1 VHISVRNAQRRAER
15 VQAYREADKH
25 RLKAVPSEHPD
36 PAENGATPPVHMETE
51 ARGFVLYVGM
61 DEQAALAAGTSL
73 TRLAN
78 ELRHYVETLVQGAD
92 PYAAVAI
99 APADATGDDLE
110 VVRQVTADPTIQQA
124 ISPELA
130 AAPAPVST
138 RQPGEL
144 IDLARR
150 EVLLDGEPL
159 NLTYKEFELLNYLV
173 ENSGRTVNRE
183 ELLRTLWD

>member
-1 VHISVRNAQRRAER
+1 MTSAPQQGYVHISVRNAQRRAER
-15 VQAYREADKH
+15 VRAYREADQN
-25 RLKAVPSEHPD
+25 RLHAVPSEQPS
-36 PAENGATPPVHMETE
+36 ENGAAAPVHMETE

-78 ELRHYVETLVQGAD
+78 ELRHYVETLVPGAD
-92 PYAAVAI
+92 SYAAVAI
-99 APADATGDDLE
+99 APANVAGDDLD

-138 RQPGEL
+138 RQPGVL

-159 NLTYKEFELLNYLV
+159 NL
-173 ENSGRTVNRE
+173 
-183 ELLRTLWD
+183 